1 MLLFCIDCK
10 AKNVKGMCMKVGV
23 LDTAKNFVQR
33 KMETRKT
40 AKAAVNQLLSK
51 YGNKI
56 EGYDVFTNKKGV
68 VSALGYA
75 KVGKPYTHAVSIMP
89 DGSTIEK
96 FVSKN
101 ATKDTLSVNYFT
113 LIQDALGKY
122 TLKSKTAKHN
132 IAKTAANA
140 DFVIKNNNTNV
151 VDIVDFL
158 NRKAN

>member
-101 ATKDTLSVNYFT
+101 ATKDTISVNYFT

-132 IAKTAANA
+132 ITKTAANA

-158 NRKAN
+158 SKKAN

>member
-1 MLLFCIDCK
+1 
-10 AKNVKGMCMKVGV
+10 MKVGV

-33 KMETRKT
+33 KMKTRKT
-40 AKAAVNQLLSK
+40 AKAAVNQLIGK

-75 KVGKPYTHAVSIMP
+75 KIGKPYTHAVSIMP

-96 FVSKN
+96 FISKN
-101 ATKDTLSVNYFT
+101 ATKDTISVNYFT

-132 IAKTAANA
+132 ITKTAANA

-158 NRKAN
+158 SKKAN

>member
-101 ATKDTLSVNYFT
+101 ATKDTISVNYFT

-132 IAKTAANA
+132 ITKTAANA

>member
-1 MLLFCIDCK
+1 MT
-10 AKNVKGMCMKVGV
+10 
-23 LDTAKNFVQR
+23 DTLQKRDLPVFYTAAFPSGRPILQTISGR
-33 KMETRKT
+33 RCFRD
-40 AKAAVNQLLSK
+40 AKA
-51 YGNKI
+51 
-56 EGYDVFTNKKGV
+56 
-68 VSALGYA
+68 
-75 KVGKPYTHAVSIMP
+75 GKPYTHAVSIKP

-132 IAKTAANA
+132 ITKTAANA
-140 DFVIKNNNTNV
+140 DFVIKNNNNDNI

-158 NRKAN
+158 SKKAN

>member
-1 MLLFCIDCK
+1 
-10 AKNVKGMCMKVGV
+10 MKVGV

-33 KMETRKT
+33 KIETRKT

-75 KVGKPYTHAVSIMP
+75 KAGKTYTHAVSIKP

-132 IAKTAANA
+132 ITKTAANA
-140 DFVIKNNNTNV
+140 DFLIKNNNNNNI
-151 VDIVDFL
+151 VDIADFL
-158 NRKAN
+158 TKKAN

>member
-1 MLLFCIDCK
+1 
-10 AKNVKGMCMKVGV
+10 MKVGV

-33 KMETRKT
+33 KIETRRT
-40 AKAAVNQLLSK
+40 AKLAVDQLLGK

-75 KVGKPYTHAVSIMP
+75 KIGKPYTHAVSIMP

-101 ATKDTLSVNYFT
+101 ATKDTISVNYFT

-132 IAKTAANA
+132 ITKTAANA